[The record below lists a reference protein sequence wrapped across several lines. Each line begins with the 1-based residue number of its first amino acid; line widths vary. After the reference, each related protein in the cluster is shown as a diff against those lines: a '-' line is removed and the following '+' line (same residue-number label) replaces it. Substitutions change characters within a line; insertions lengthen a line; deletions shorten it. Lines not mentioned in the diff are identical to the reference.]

1 MGGEKL
7 AMTKKMARECAQPF
21 FSFPLRRSLLF
32 SLGFF
37 FYAPFFTPAEAAE
50 AAPQPPSS
58 APDPW
63 RRRRKG
69 ENFLKSFLEDSWK
82 SPGRSRPGASS

>member
-1 MGGEKL
+1 MRATFFFFPSPTFL
-7 AMTKKMARECAQPF
+7 AF
-21 FSFPLRRSLLF
+21 FPL
-32 SLGFF
+32 FF